1 MNIAI
6 AGTGYVGLSNAV
18 LLAQQHEVIA
28 LDIDAAKV
36 ALINSKRSPIEDKE
50 IEQYLAGKPLNLRA
64 TLDKQEAYADAE
76 FVIIATPTDYD
87 PDTNY
92 FNTRSVE
99 AVVRDVMAINPR
111 AVMIIKSTV
120 PVGYTEQLKRELG
133 ADNIIFSPEFLREG
147 KALYDNLH
155 PSRIVVGERSTRAQ
169 TFADLLRGA
178 SLRPDAP
185 VLLTDNTEAE
195 AIKLFANTF
204 LAMRVAFF
212 NELDTYAAIHG
223 LDTRQIIQ
231 GVGLDPRIGSHYN
244 NPSFGYGGYCL
255 PKDTRQLLANYQ
267 DVPQNLIRAIV
278 DANTTRKDFV
288 AEDILRRRPKVVGI
302 HRLIMKAG
310 SDNFRA
316 SSIQGVMKRL
326 KAKGMEVVVYEPVL
340 KEDNF
345 FSSRVVRDLNE
356 FKRLSDVIVANRR
369 VAELDDVADKVYT
382 RDLFGG
388 DA

>member
-1 MNIAI
+1 MKITI

-18 LLAQQHEVIA
+18 LLAQHHEVIA
-28 LDIDAAKV
+28 LDIDATKV
-36 ALINSKRSPIEDKE
+36 ALINSRRSPIEDKD
-50 IEQYLAGKPLNLRA
+50 IEDYLASKPLQLHA
-64 TLDKQEAYADAE
+64 TLDKHEAYGQAE

-99 AVVRDVMAINPR
+99 AVARDVMAINPR

-133 ADNIIFSPEFLREG
+133 ADSIIFSPEFLREG
-147 KALYDNLH
+147 KALHDNLH
-155 PSRIVVGERSTRAQ
+155 PSRIVVGERSPRGQ
-169 TFADLLRGA
+169 VFADLLRQS
-178 SLRPDAP
+178 SLKPDAP
-185 VLLTDNTEAE
+185 VLLTENTEAE

-212 NELDTYAAIHG
+212 NELDTYAAVHG

-231 GVGLDPRIGSHYN
+231 GVGLDPRIGNHYN

-255 PKDTRQLLANYQ
+255 PKDTKQLLANYQ
-267 DVPQNLIRAIV
+267 NVPQNLIRAIV

-288 AEDILRRRPKVVGI
+288 SEDILRRKPRVVGI

-326 KAKGMEVVVYEPVL
+326 KAKGVEVVVYEPVL
-340 KEDNF
+340 KEDKF
-345 FSSRVVRDLNE
+345 FGSRVIGDLAE
-356 FKRLSDVIVANRR
+356 FKKMADVIVANRR